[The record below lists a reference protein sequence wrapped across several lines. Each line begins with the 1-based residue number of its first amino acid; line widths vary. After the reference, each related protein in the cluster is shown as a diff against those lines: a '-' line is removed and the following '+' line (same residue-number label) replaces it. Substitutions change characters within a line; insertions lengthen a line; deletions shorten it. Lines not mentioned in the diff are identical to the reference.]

1 MRWLFLRI
9 QIEKRSWTL
18 CDRKGNLLFDHLTL
32 VWYLQGDIVRFPWN
46 QNFSKTW
53 KRRQMVQKF
62 PGKVSRNS
70 GNCSISEMRTIQPKN
85 SRFSG
90 SKVEWRENLRENFFE
105 ILGIPRKAA
114 LFLEILKNA
123 VAFAPESWRK
133 FEPDVSVEWKPLV
146 ETKMKNPSLVPRR
159 FWIGHSWTLPWAVT
173 SPRDTRRELKPI
185 TGSLARSLPHFART
199 KDQERTPKDKAGKTH
214 CLFARFR
221 SFAAYLRARQTKP
234 PATQALDWPCTVHIN
249 SSSATFFSISPV
261 IHNAS

>member
-1 MRWLFLRI
+1 MNSLWQKREPSFWSLDVGVIPTGRHSALSMKPKLFENVETAANGTEI
-9 QIEKRSWTL
+9 S
-18 CDRKGNLLFDHLTL
+18 RKSF
-32 VWYLQGDIVRFPWN
+32 
-46 QNFSKTW
+46 
-53 KRRQMVQKF
+53 QKF
-62 PGKVSRNS
+62 WKLFNFRNANHS
-70 GNCSISEMRTIQPKN
+70 TEN